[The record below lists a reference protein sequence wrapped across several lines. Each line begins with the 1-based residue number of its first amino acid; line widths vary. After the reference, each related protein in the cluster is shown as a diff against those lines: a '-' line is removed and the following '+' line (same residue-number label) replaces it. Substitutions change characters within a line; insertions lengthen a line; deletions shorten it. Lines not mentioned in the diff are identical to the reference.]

1 MNKKEAYKIVFE
13 DLKEIGLFV
22 GKYDAK
28 HGLKN
33 YMMGIQ
39 IVMDAI
45 AAEISEEEY
54 DKFDAEFVN
63 NLIESERKVY
73 GKN

>member
-1 MNKKEAYKIVFE
+1 MDKKEAYKIVFE

-22 GKYDAK
+22 GKYDAR
-28 HGLKN
+28 HGIRR

-54 DKFDAEFVN
+54 DKFDTEFVN
-63 NLIESERKVY
+63 NLIESERKY
-73 GKN
+73 EY